1 MGKAIHGPASESLLG
16 LTLLQ
21 HVLILRKRPFSVPKT
36 PMPQESH
43 APTYI
48 IAEMANAHEGHL
60 EEALRIVDAAA
71 DAGANAVKFQLF
83 SADELAVP
91 AFEHYELYR
100 ELAMTP
106 EAWDQVYTRVRE
118 RGLDTVADVFGLD
131 SARLAQELGT
141 VAFKVH
147 CADTANAP
155 LLAFLGSCKK
165 RVFLSA
171 GGSTWLEIAEAAD
184 MLLDAGASSI
194 VLVFGFQNYPTGLRD
209 SNLQRLS
216 ILKERFEF
224 PVGFA
229 PHLDGGDPQA
239 VQLPTLAVA
248 AGASFLEVH
257 LTLDRSRK
265 GLDYSASLNPEPFSR
280 MVQAV
285 RAMEPAL
292 GERSLALPPAEVD
305 YRIGHKKSLVAT
317 RDLKAGELLSDDDV
331 ALKRTADAPLRAPGL
346 SAAIGHRVIRTI
358 RAHEPIFLKD
368 LEMKVAATLA
378 CRAESRR
385 LFAKPLQRVGE
396 STILD
401 RVVAYLR
408 EATLV
413 DEIVLAISEGPS
425 NALFIDFAEKNHLRY
440 VVGDE
445 KDVLGRLIAA
455 AEFVRADIC
464 VRTTTENPFIYSEN
478 LDDLIRL
485 HIENSADLS
494 VTQQLP
500 LGSLVEVINLSALQR
515 SHAHGEDR
523 HRSELCTLFI
533 AENPECF
540 EIQRIDPPEA
550 LRRPK
555 VRLTVDTPEDL
566 ILVRKVIQALE
577 SKGVRARVEEVV
589 EFLDANPEIARIN
602 QEHTGTLRLF

>member
-1 MGKAIHGPASESLLG
+1 M
-16 LTLLQ
+16 
-21 HVLILRKRPFSVPKT
+21 
-36 PMPQESH
+36 
-43 APTYI
+43 
-48 IAEMANAHEGHL
+48 
-60 EEALRIVDAAA
+60 
-71 DAGANAVKFQLF
+71 
-83 SADELAVP
+83 
-91 AFEHYELYR
+91 
-100 ELAMTP
+100 
-106 EAWDQVYTRVRE
+106 
-118 RGLDTVADVFGLD
+118 
-131 SARLAQELGT
+131 
-141 VAFKVH
+141 
-147 CADTANAP
+147 
-155 LLAFLGSCKK
+155 
-165 RVFLSA
+165 
-171 GGSTWLEIAEAAD
+171 
-184 MLLDAGASSI
+184 
-194 VLVFGFQNYPTGLRD
+194 
-209 SNLQRLS
+209 
-216 ILKERFEF
+216 
-224 PVGFA
+224 
-229 PHLDGGDPQA
+229 
-239 VQLPTLAVA
+239 
-248 AGASFLEVH
+248 
-257 LTLDRSRK
+257 
-265 GLDYSASLNPEPFSR
+265 
-280 MVQAV
+280 
-285 RAMEPAL
+285 
-292 GERSLALPPAEVD
+292 
-305 YRIGHKKSLVAT
+305 
-317 RDLKAGELLSDDDV
+317 
-331 ALKRTADAPLRAPGL
+331 
-346 SAAIGHRVIRTI
+346 
-358 RAHEPIFLKD
+358 
-368 LEMKVAATLA
+368 
-378 CRAESRR
+378 
-385 LFAKPLQRVGE
+385 
-396 STILD
+396 
-401 RVVAYLR
+401 VAYLR
-408 EATLV
+408 EATRV